1 LQQNYEMKRLSAIAF
16 TLLMLTSCSSNS
28 DVQSE
33 SSSVETQIAPLST
46 DEEYE
51 LITLAKKLNISYDDF
66 DEVYVVN
73 SRVQKSCTENT
84 IWIQIKVD
92 KEGINYSGD
101 FISIAHESSL
111 NTFGNPGELIIKQ
124 QGQLYSYPVTDSYL
138 GKNTFCYG
146 ATYDYESNPEQID
159 MYRDNLESWL
169 GHFSDVATKYRL
181 QDSLLSGEYRDV
193 VLTSAQRE
201 SNEIAM
207 KVLIALFNKQIEP
220 SKLFS

>member
-1 LQQNYEMKRLSAIAF
+1 MKRLSAIAF

-46 DEEYE
+46 DEESE
-51 LITLAKKLNISYDDF
+51 LITLAKKLNVSYDDF

-84 IWIQIKVD
+84 IWVQMKVAKD
-92 KEGINYSGD
+92 GFNLEGE
-101 FISIAHESSL
+101 FISIAHESSQ
-111 NTFGNPGELIIKQ
+111 TSFGNPGEVIIKQ

-138 GKNTFCYG
+138 GENIYCYG
-146 ATYDYESNPEQID
+146 DVYDYESNPQAI
-159 MYRDNLESWL
+159 YQVKDNLDNWL
-169 GHFSDVATKYRL
+169 GHFSDGATKYRI

-201 SNEIAM
+201 SNETAM
-207 KVLIALFNKQIEP
+207 KVLIALFNQQIEP
-220 SKLFS
+220 SKLFN